1 VKPQLFDRWIIIAA
15 IGAFLVPTSFAI
27 RAAAQAEK
35 LTWDR
40 DVAVKRVAKAGR
52 KAPRPRPRVERAPL
66 LTLEYRVMKQA
77 EDFTPQETNPQTVFH
92 TGDRL
97 QVRIRPN
104 QNGYLYIIQN
114 TDGRDGQIIFPDSRI
129 NDGRNL
135 VAKNEEHIV
144 PSRCASK
151 YVDRLGNCWFW
162 MEPPSGREV
171 FTVIF
176 SRDLITDLDEVAGAG
191 GVVDRRLIGKLL
203 ADSKQ
208 TIKRTSRPNLSPDQ
222 GGGAG
227 RYLVWVTN
235 TNTRDNEELITE
247 IGLLHKEREGSS
259 GR

>member
-1 VKPQLFDRWIIIAA
+1 MKPRLFDRWLIIAA
-15 IGAFLVPTSFAI
+15 IAGLFVLTAFAI

-52 KAPRPRPRVERAPL
+52 KPARPRPRVERAPL

-77 EDFTPQETNPQTVFH
+77 EDSTPQETNPHTVFH

-97 QVRIRPN
+97 QVRIKPN
-104 QNGYLYIIQN
+104 QNGYLYIIQS
-114 TDGRDGQIIFPDSRI
+114 TDGGDGQIIFPDSRI

-135 VAKNEEHIV
+135 IMKNEEHIV
-144 PSRCASK
+144 PSRCESR
-151 YVDRLGNCWFW
+151 YVDRPGNCWFW

-191 GVVDRRLIGKLL
+191 GVVARRLISTLL

-208 TIKRTSRPNLSPDQ
+208 TIKRTSRPNQSTDK

-235 TNTRDNEELITE
+235 TNTRDNEELITD
-247 IGLLHKEREGSS
+247 IVLLHKEREGSS